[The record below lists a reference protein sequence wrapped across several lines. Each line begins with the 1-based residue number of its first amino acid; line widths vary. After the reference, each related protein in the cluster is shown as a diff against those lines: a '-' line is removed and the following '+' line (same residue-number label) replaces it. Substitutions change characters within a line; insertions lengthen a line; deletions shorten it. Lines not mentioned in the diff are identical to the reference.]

1 MKRIFIAAFLF
12 VAVQLPAQSGGRT
25 CGTPI
30 LPQQFETWLQGLTS
44 TNQNKNT
51 PNTVQSV
58 FNIPVI
64 VHVIHN
70 NEAVNSSNA
79 TSGNNLNAAQILD
92 QINILNRDFN
102 GTNADSNL
110 IPQVFKPSF
119 AKLQVNF
126 CLAVVNP
133 TGGILA
139 EPGIDRINRVAKGW
153 TATPYSQTYI
163 DATVK
168 PNSIWDPNRYLN
180 IWVCPLSNGL
190 LGYATF
196 PNPGTSGLLG
206 LTGAFGSTTTDG
218 IVNLNTAFGS
228 IGTAQFGVYNRG
240 RTATHEIGHW
250 IGLRHIWGDGTCATD
265 YCNDTP
271 PAQNSNFGC
280 PNFPYKLGTCTGNTN
295 GEMTMNFM
303 DYTND
308 ACMYM
313 FTADQKVRAQL
324 IMSNSTMRANLVTST
339 VCNLPTVINDPGI
352 SNIVS
357 PTYSQVISCPAILS
371 PIIKL
376 TNYAVVTL
384 TSAVFAFN
392 VNGVNTQTVNWTGSL
407 SPNTSSTIS
416 LPQVTVGAA
425 GQHNYSVNVSS
436 PNGGADANL
445 LNNSSV
451 QSFSVSTGSIS
462 VTSGTT
468 CPGVPVIISASG
480 AAGFIWNTGA
490 TTNTIAANPL
500 VTTIYTVTAVPGSC
514 APSKTVVV
522 TVNPFPL
529 ISVNNQAACVNTT
542 ITITGSGANSYTW
555 STGSL
560 NASTSL
566 NLLATTVL
574 TVTGFNSSVCFT
586 NKVFT
591 VTANPEPTVS
601 LNANYL
607 SCAVCSDGTVSANV
621 IGGAAP
627 YTYTWLPNNLNAQQL
642 LNVTAG
648 TYTVVVADAFGC
660 VGTDSLK
667 VGFNVGIN
675 KYQKDFALIS
685 VSPNPYNGL
694 YRLNNNERLTIKVT
708 VIDALGRVVKQFTSN
723 LSVFEIDLSSESKGL
738 YYLQATTDYKQQVIK
753 LLKE

>member
-1 MKRIFIAAFLF
+1 MKKLLITSFLF
-12 VAVQLPAQSGGRT
+12 ISILLQAQSGGRT
-25 CGTPI
+25 CGTDI

-44 TNQNKNT
+44 PNPIKNS
-51 PNTVQSV
+51 PITVQSV

-70 NEAVNSSNA
+70 NEAVNGINA
-79 TSGNNLNAAQILD
+79 TTGNNLNAAQIID
-92 QINILNRDFN
+92 QINILNKDFN
-102 GTNADSNL
+102 GTNSDTNL

-133 TGGILA
+133 TGGVLA

-153 TATPYSQTYI
+153 TVTPYSQTYI
-163 DATVK
+163 NATVK

-180 IWVCPLSNGL
+180 IWVCPLSNNL

-196 PNPGTSGLLG
+196 PNPGTSGLSG
-206 LTGAFGSTTTDG
+206 LTGSFGSMTTDG

-228 IGTAQFGVYNRG
+228 IGTAQFGTYNKG
-240 RTATHEIGHW
+240 RTATHEVGHW

-280 PNFPYKLGTCTGNTN
+280 PSFPFKLGTCTGNTS

-313 FTADQKVRAQL
+313 FTADQKIRAQL
-324 IMSNSTMRANLVTST
+324 IMSNSTMRAALATST
-339 VCNLPTVINDPGI
+339 VCNLPTVSNDPGI

-357 PTYSQVISCPAILS
+357 PTYSQVISCPAVLS
-371 PIIKL
+371 PAIKL

-392 VNGVNTQTVNWTGSL
+392 VNGVNTQTVSWTGSL
-407 SPNTSSTIS
+407 LPNTSSTIS
-416 LPQVTVGAA
+416 LPQVTVSAA
-425 GQHNYSVNVSS
+425 GQQNYSVNVSS

-468 CPGVPVIISASG
+468 CPGVPVIIGASG

-490 TTNTIAANPL
+490 TTNTISASPL

-514 APSKTVVV
+514 APSKTVAV
-522 TVNPFPL
+522 TVNPLPL
-529 ISVNNQAACVNTT
+529 ISVDNQAACVNAT
-542 ITITGSGANSYTW
+542 ITITASGANSYTW

-560 NASTSL
+560 NASTNL
-566 NLLATTVL
+566 NLIATTVL
-574 TVTGFNSSVCFT
+574 TVTGFNSAFCFT

-607 SCAVCSDGTVSANV
+607 SCANCNNGTVTANV
-621 IGGAAP
+621 LGGTSP
-627 YTYTWLPNNLNAQQL
+627 YTYTWLPSNVNTQQL
-642 LNVTAG
+642 VNVTSG

-660 VGTDSLK
+660 VGTDSIK
-667 VGFNVGIN
+667 VGFDVGIK
-675 KYQKDFALIS
+675 KYQKDIGLIS
-685 VSPNPYNGL
+685 VSPNPSNGL
-694 YRLNNNERLTIKVT
+694 YRLNNKEQLTIKIAVT
-708 VIDALGRVVKQFTSN
+708 DALGRLVKQFTSSV
-723 LSVFEIDLSSESKGL
+723 SVFEIDLSSENKGV
-738 YYLQATTDYKQQVIK
+738 YYLEATAGYKQQVIK